1 MGYVGGNILSL
12 FIVLALLFLVTIS
25 AYADDMTQPRNLT
38 LKDYICK
45 LSKALAVL
53 LLANF
58 LLAGLITTFNDLC
71 GNFPV
76 DSFSEY
82 LSHMIW
88 PFSYLAVALC
98 IIIIHIIIAHTKK
111 QLKSKTIKIEAD

>member
-1 MGYVGGNILSL
+1 MGYVGGNIVSL
-12 FIVLALLFLVTIS
+12 FIVLALLFLVAIS
-25 AYADDMTQPRNLT
+25 AYADDMAQPRSLT

-53 LLANF
+53 LFANF
-58 LLAGLITTFNDLC
+58 FLAGLITTIKDLC

-88 PFSYLAVALC
+88 PFSYLAVAIC
-98 IIIIHIIIAHTKK
+98 IVIIHIIIAHTKK
-111 QLKSKTIKIEAD
+111 QPKSKTVKI

>member
-1 MGYVGGNILSL
+1 MGYIGGNILSL
-12 FIVLALLFLVTIS
+12 FIVLALLFLVAIS

-38 LKDYICK
+38 LKEYICK

-58 LLAGLITTFNDLC
+58 LFAGLITTFNDLC
-71 GNFPV
+71 GNSPV
-76 DSFSEY
+76 NSFSDY

-88 PFSYLAVALC
+88 PFSYLVVAIC
-98 IIIIHIIIAHTKK
+98 IIIIHIIIAHMKK
-111 QLKSKTIKIEAD
+111 QPKSKTVKI

>member
-12 FIVLALLFLVTIS
+12 FIVLALLFLIAIS
-25 AYADDMTQPRNLT
+25 AYADDMAQPRNLT

-45 LSKALAVL
+45 LSKALTVL
-53 LLANF
+53 LLADSLF
-58 LLAGLITTFNDLC
+58 AGLITTFNDLC

-98 IIIIHIIIAHTKK
+98 IVIIHIIIAHTKK
-111 QLKSKTIKIEAD
+111 QPKSKTVKI